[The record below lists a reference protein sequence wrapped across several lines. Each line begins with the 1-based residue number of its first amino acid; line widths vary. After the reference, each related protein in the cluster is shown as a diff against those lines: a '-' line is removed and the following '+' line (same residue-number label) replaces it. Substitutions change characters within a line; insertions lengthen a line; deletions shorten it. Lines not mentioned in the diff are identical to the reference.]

1 LNLNNKKVFIAPHT
15 PRTTMFKGELED
27 SYENIHVLGF
37 IDKVKEND
45 GIYKLDDIVSKK
57 YDYILILSQNHFD
70 SIYKDYKKVLST
82 NKLIKVDIRNNKYL
96 FFNHIDILKQNI
108 KKTPEK
114 IKFLIFERLVNY
126 FDKKDRKKIVFL
138 NKSFISTNNKALY
151 IYCIENK
158 LDVML
163 IIDNDD
169 QYNILKENNLPVV
182 KLNSLKS
189 FFYLASAKIVIQD
202 QGNSNYLLPF
212 LSAKQKT
219 MQIWHGIPLKRM
231 NLLVGHVYD
240 YFVGTSKYVND
251 TSLSAVIQAKEY
263 TDYGYPRN
271 DLLLKEHTKLDML
284 FCDEELYKLSKK
296 EKTIVYMPT
305 HRESSSSIE
314 SEKNLVPIDFKLLN
328 KKMQQLNSYFIVKF
342 HPFVMQF
349 YEDIKNSNEYSNIKF
364 HSIQGDIYPL
374 LKYTDILITDYSSI
388 YFDFLFLDKPII
400 FFDYDYKEYSSNMNG
415 FVYDYENCTPGK
427 KVQNE
432 DGLYEEIEEVLKG
445 KDTFKDDREAVLDKF
460 FTYKDDNSSY
470 RIMKRLNNE

>member
-1 LNLNNKKVFIAPHT
+1 MNLNNKKVFIAPHT
-15 PRTTMFKGELED
+15 PRTTMFKSELKNSCKD
-27 SYENIHVLGF
+27 IHILGF
-37 IDKVKEND
+37 IDKIKED
-45 GIYKLDDIVSKK
+45 EGIYKLNDIVSKE

-70 SIYKDYKKVLST
+70 SIYKDYKKLLPAK
-82 NKLIKVDIRNNKYL
+82 KLIKVDIKNNKYL
-96 FFNHIDILKQNI
+96 FFNYVDILKENI
-108 KKTPEK
+108 KKIPVK
-114 IKFLIFERLVNY
+114 IKFFIFEKLVKY

-151 IYCIENK
+151 VYCIENK

-163 IIDNDD
+163 LIDNEE
-169 QYNILKENNLPVV
+169 QYKILKKNNLPVAR
-182 KLNSLKS
+182 LNSLSS
-189 FFYLASAKIVIQD
+189 FFYLASAKMVIQD

-212 LSAKQKT
+212 LSVKQKT
-219 MQIWHGIPLKRM
+219 IQIWHGIPLKRM

-271 DLLLKEHTKLDML
+271 DLLLKDHSKLDLL
-284 FCDEELYKLSKK
+284 FCDEELYELSEK

-305 HRESSSSIE
+305 HRESSSGIGQN
-314 SEKNLVPIDFKLLN
+314 KNLVPIDFKRLN
-328 KKMQQLNSYFIVKF
+328 KKMKELDTYFIVKF

-349 YEDIKNSNEYSNIKF
+349 YEDIKNSDEYSNIKF

-374 LKYTDILITDYSSI
+374 LKYADILITDYSSI
-388 YFDFLFLDKPII
+388 YFDFLLLDKPII
-400 FFDYDYKEYSSNMNG
+400 FFDYDYEEYSSNMNG
-415 FVYDYENCTPGK
+415 FVYDYDTCAPGK

-432 DGLYEEIEEVLKG
+432 DGLYEQIEEVLKG
-445 KDTFKDDREAVLDKF
+445 KDTFKNERETVLDKF
-460 FTYKDDNSSY
+460 FTYKDENSSS